1 MPNKNY
7 ITGRRFEYKVRDEWR
22 AKGYVALRSAGS
34 HSPYDVIALQPRDES
49 SVHIEIH
56 RGIEYR
62 TIVTPITG
70 YAIQCKR
77 RKLPTPK
84 PTSAKQSNHSKDP
97 RMAPRP

>member
-34 HSPYDVIALQPRDES
+34 HSPYDVIALQPCDEY
-49 SVHIEIH
+49 SVHTEIH
-56 RGIEYR
+56 LGIEYR

-77 RKLPTPK
+77 RKLPK
-84 PTSAKQSNHSKDP
+84 
-97 RMAPRP
+97 